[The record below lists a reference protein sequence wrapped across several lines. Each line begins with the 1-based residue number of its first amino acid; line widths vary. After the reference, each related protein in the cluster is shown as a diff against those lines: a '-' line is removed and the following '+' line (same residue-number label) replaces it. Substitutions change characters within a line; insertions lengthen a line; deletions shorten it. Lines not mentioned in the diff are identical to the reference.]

1 MPATV
6 PLLAL
11 LTFNDEE
18 ARNWENF
25 FRANPTAAD
34 AKIEIAHSNNVREL
48 LNHIFAVEYRYGQF
62 IHNEPASDFAALNRG
77 SIDEVFKLGEA
88 GRANIRRFLETASD
102 ADADRPIKFKTLTA
116 GEMSASG
123 RKMLMHCMVHSIRHW
138 AQLATAMREQGH
150 ATNWKHDFMFSKAID

>member
-11 LTFNDEE
+11 LTFIEEE
-18 ARNWENF
+18 ARNWENW
-25 FRANPTAAD
+25 FRANPRAAD
-34 AKIEIAHSNNVREL
+34 AKIDIAHSSSVREL

-62 IHNEPASDFAALNRG
+62 IHRQPASDFAQLNRG
-77 SIDEVFKLGEA
+77 SMDEVFRLGEE
-88 GRANIRRFLETASD
+88 GRASIRRFLDTATD
-102 ADADRPIKFKTLTA
+102 ADADQPITFKTLTA
-116 GEMSASG
+116 GEMSASA

-150 ATNWKHDFMFSKAID
+150 ATNWKHDFMFSNALK